1 MFLFLS
7 ALACL
12 LALAFALVPLFRTSP
27 EARAVQRRI
36 DALDALKADLPAD
49 DYQRRRDA
57 LETERD
63 AAGGPSRHGTTA
75 VVVAVLVPVL
85 VVLFYRIAGTPEAMG
100 PTDPQSAE
108 IRQVLGELAAT
119 VNEDPEN
126 VEAWSRMGMIW
137 KSLQQWPAAEG
148 AWRRVLFLDEES
160 AFARVEL
167 AETLLF
173 SSGRPEM
180 PDEALLLLT
189 EAVLLDPNNQKAL
202 WLSGMGAFQQG
213 RFADALADWQ
223 RLDTLLPEGNV
234 KDQVRDQIERARF
247 AMSNEAHAGVV
258 MPADPAADTA
268 TATPAP
274 VEPSTETGDGVS
286 LTVAVDLAPEVAGA
300 VTGNETVFVFAR
312 ASNGPPMPLA
322 VQRFR
327 ADRLPATVTLTD
339 ADAMA
344 PNMSLSS
351 FDTWTVTARISAS
364 GNATASPGDLQGI
377 RESVTV
383 EDGDVAVRINE
394 RVE

>member
-12 LALAFALVPLFRTSP
+12 LALAFALVPLFRSSP
-27 EARAVQRRI
+27 EARAVQRRL
-36 DALDALKADLPAD
+36 DALDELKGDLPAAEW
-49 DYQRRRDA
+49 QRRHDA
-57 LETERD
+57 LEAERN
-63 AAGGPSRHGTTA
+63 AAGGPSRHGVTA
-75 VVVAVLVPVL
+75 VLIVVLVPVL

-108 IRQVLGELAAT
+108 IREALGELAAT
-119 VNEDPEN
+119 VNDDPEN
-126 VEAWSRMGMIW
+126 VEAWTRMGMIW

-148 AWRRVLFLDEES
+148 AWRRVLFLDETS

-173 SSGRPEM
+173 ASGRPEM

-234 KDQVRDQIERARF
+234 KDQVRQQIERARF
-247 AMSNEAHAGVV
+247 ALSNDAHAGV
-258 MPADPAADTA
+258 MMQGEDAA
-268 TATPAP
+268 PAP
-274 VEPSTETGDGVS
+274 SSNEPSAPQIATEGPS
-286 LTVAVDLAPEVAGA
+286 LTVSVELAPELAGA
-300 VTGNETVFVFAR
+300 VSGNETVFVFAR
-312 ASNGPPMPLA
+312 ASSGPPLPLA
-322 VQRFR
+322 IARFT
-327 ADRLPATVTLTD
+327 AGDLPRTVTLTD

-344 PNMSLSS
+344 PNMALSN
-351 FDTWTVTARISAS
+351 FDTWDVVARISAS
-364 GNATASPGDLQGI
+364 GNATASPGDLQGV

-383 EDGDVAVRINE
+383 EDGEIAVRINE